1 MTLNSDT
8 HTQSNRASKPKL
20 DDAETIILMA
30 AANREDGV
38 ALPVP
43 DSISAHA
50 DQIARKIKRR

>member
-8 HTQSNRASKPKL
+8 HTQSIDTTKPKL

-30 AANREDGV
+30 AANREDGI

-43 DSISAHA
+43 DTITASAE
-50 DQIARKIKRR
+50 QVARRSSG